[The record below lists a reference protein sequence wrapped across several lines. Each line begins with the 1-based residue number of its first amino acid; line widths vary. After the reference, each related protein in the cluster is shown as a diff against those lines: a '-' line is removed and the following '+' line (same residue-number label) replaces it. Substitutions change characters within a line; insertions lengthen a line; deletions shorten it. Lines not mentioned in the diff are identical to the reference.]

1 MENNTFNLNNKTY
14 SNNNNLMIE
23 IINELNIMKND
34 INDILIKKLLGDIIN
49 KMNYIIN
56 ENKLNKRFDKLNINN
71 INNINNKIEKNI
83 LWVNMLVK
91 Q

>member
-34 INDILIKKLLGDIIN
+34 INDILIKKWLGDIIN

-71 INNINNKIEKNI
+71 IIIRLKKKIPYY
-83 LWVNMLVK
+83 
-91 Q
+91 

>member
-34 INDILIKKLLGDIIN
+34 INDILIKKWLGDIIN

-71 INNINNKIEKNI
+71 INNINNKIEK
-83 LWVNMLVK
+83 K
-91 Q
+91 